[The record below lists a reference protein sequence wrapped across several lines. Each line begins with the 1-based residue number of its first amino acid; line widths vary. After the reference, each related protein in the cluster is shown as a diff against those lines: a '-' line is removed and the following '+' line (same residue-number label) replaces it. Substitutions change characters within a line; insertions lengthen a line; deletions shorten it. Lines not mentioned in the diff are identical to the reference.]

1 MFLLAN
7 PVNSIGVNNKM
18 NIDGIMITQE
28 QLDVIIVFS
37 PGEITLIGANLSGA
51 NLHCAN
57 LSGANLIG
65 ADLRGSELIGA
76 DLSGANLH
84 GAILPDGSAWNKDT
98 DMSVFT
104 NVK

>member
-1 MFLLAN
+1 
-7 PVNSIGVNNKM
+7 M
-18 NIDGIMITQE
+18 NIDGNEITQA
-28 QLDVIIVFS
+28 QLGVIVGNS
-37 PGEITLIGANLSGA
+37 PGRVNLSGA
-51 NLHCAN
+51 NLR
-57 LSGANLIG
+57 G
-65 ADLRGSELIGA
+65 ADLRGAVLHCANLCDA